1 MGQEW
6 SRSEMQLAL
15 LQYVMESSDDS
26 LADVL
31 SQYVGVELEDIGQDE
46 DQRWVGRDSVDCFV
60 DDGPALLKWLEH
72 MRGVCVALNSKVN
85 A

>member
-26 LADVL
+26 LA
-31 SQYVGVELEDIGQDE
+31 
-46 DQRWVGRDSVDCFV
+46 
-60 DDGPALLKWLEH
+60 
-72 MRGVCVALNSKVN
+72 VAPT
-85 A
+85 